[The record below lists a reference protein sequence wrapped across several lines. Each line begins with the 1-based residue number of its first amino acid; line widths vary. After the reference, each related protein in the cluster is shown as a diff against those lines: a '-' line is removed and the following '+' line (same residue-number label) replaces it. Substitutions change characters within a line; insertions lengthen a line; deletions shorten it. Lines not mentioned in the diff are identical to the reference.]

1 MKRKLILCALAALV
15 SFSCSRIPVTG
26 YGDGFRV
33 DVRVTRSD
41 IFAATG
47 ATVKSKWAD
56 GDMIYLFFQGL
67 DNSSKFLE
75 LIYDLGSGSWTA
87 LPQNELTISDLENAA
102 ERKMTAVFLP
112 NGSGA
117 SIRMSGDQ
125 RIFTKGD
132 EDLKYNGYFL
142 TAEGVNY
149 TVSEGELEADL
160 VLTAPILTGSNKLIH
175 FDVSGFTP
183 GHTYELYQDHMK
195 RLVVLGVDID
205 GEVITTVSDKGK
217 AIRGY
222 EDNTSGSTPILS
234 FSGILDASVVG
245 TPADYQFSINDV
257 TDCVLYTRDTGEKTV
272 DGPMYAGLGNISSP
286 AVWNAMEYVDLGIY
300 DENGKRLMWAR
311 RNVGATAERGPGSY
325 GLYFAFGSTK
335 GYALLGEP
343 YNYTGIEDD
352 HDFYESRSMDYELDE
367 TSVPPRLKPEYDAA
381 HVNLKG
387 LWRMPVIDEFTTLL
401 ENTEG
406 FGDDGERDVDLG
418 TDESGMP
425 FISKL
430 NGAELFLP
438 AAGSLCHGN
447 DHEYTYM
454 GSSATYWSATSGD
467 HETGYTFI
475 FTHRYVNEREEDY
488 FYGTPI
494 RAVFSID

>member
-1 MKRKLILCALAALV
+1 MRRILFIACAFAALT
-15 SFSCSRIPVTG
+15 SCSKIQETEH
-26 YGDGFRV
+26 GDEIRV
-33 DVRVTRSD
+33 NIRVTRSD
-41 IFAATG
+41 DFAPTK
-47 ATVKSKWAD
+47 ATVKSDWAN
-56 GDMIYLFFQGL
+56 GDIIYLFFKDL
-67 DNSSKFLE
+67 DSSDKFLE
-75 LIYDLGSGSWTA
+75 LSYDSSTRKWTA
-87 LPQNELTISDLENAA
+87 LAQNELEISDLEDA
-102 ERKMTAVFLP
+102 ETKEMTAVFLP
-112 NGSGA
+112 YGSGA

-160 VLTAPILTGSNKLIH
+160 VLTAPILNGGDKLVH
-175 FDVSGFTP
+175 FDVSGFIS
-183 GHTYELYQDHMK
+183 GNNYEIYQDHMK

-272 DGPMYAGLGNISSP
+272 NGPMYAGLGNISSP

-438 AAGSLCHGN
+438 TAGSLCHGN

-454 GSSATYWSATSGD
+454 GSSATYWSATSGE
-467 HETGYTFI
+467 HESGYTFI

-488 FYGTPI
+488 YYGTPI

>member
-1 MKRKLILCALAALV
+1 MKKSLLFLCAFAALL
-15 SFSCSRIPVTG
+15 SCSKKEEAIQG
-26 YGDGFRV
+26 GEFRV
-33 DVRVTRSD
+33 NIRVTRSD
-41 IFAATG
+41 DFGKTK
-47 ATVKSKWAD
+47 ATVKSDWVV
-56 GDMIYLFFQGL
+56 GDMIYVFFKDL
-67 DNSSKFLE
+67 DSSDKYLE
-75 LIYDLGSGSWTA
+75 LWYGGEQGRWLSR
-87 LPQNELTISDLENAA
+87 PQNGLEISDLEDA
-102 ERKMTAVFLP
+102 ELKEMTAVFLP
-112 NGSGA
+112 YGNGA

-142 TAEGVNY
+142 MHEDVGY

-160 VLTAPILTGSNKLIH
+160 VLTAPILSGGDKLVH
-175 FDVSGFTP
+175 FDVSGFTS
-183 GHTYELYQDHMK
+183 GNAYELYQDHVK

-257 TDCVLYTRDTGEKTV
+257 TDCVLYTRDAGEKTV
-272 DGPMYAGLGNISSP
+272 YGSMYAGLRNISSP
-286 AVWNAMEYVDLGIY
+286 AVWNAMKYVDLGIY

-311 RNVGATAERGPGSY
+311 RNVGATAERGEGSY
-325 GLYFAFGSTK
+325 GLYFAFGSTR
-335 GYALLGEP
+335 GYAILGEP
-343 YNYTGIEDD
+343 YHYTGIEDD

-367 TSVPPRLKPEYDAA
+367 TSMPPRLKPEYDAA

-387 LWRMPVIDEFTTLL
+387 LWRMPTIDEFTSLL
-401 ENTEG
+401 ENTKG
-406 FGDDGERDVDLG
+406 FGDDGERDIDLG

-430 NGAELFLP
+430 NGAKLFLP
-438 AAGSLCHGN
+438 TAGSLCHGN
-447 DHEYTYM
+447 DHEFTYM
-454 GSSATYWSATSGD
+454 GSSGTYWSATSGE
-467 HETGYTFI
+467 HESGYTFI

-488 FYGTPI
+488 YYGTPI